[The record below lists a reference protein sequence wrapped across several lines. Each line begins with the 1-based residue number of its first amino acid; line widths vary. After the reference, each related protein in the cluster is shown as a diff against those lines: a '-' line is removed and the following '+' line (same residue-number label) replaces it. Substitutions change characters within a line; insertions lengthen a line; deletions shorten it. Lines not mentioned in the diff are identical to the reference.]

1 MKYLKRFETE
11 ADIAVMD
18 APNVVFVEDVAS
30 VLYNVEPVRGVFIQH
45 ISGLLYSTDQWT
57 SHGFTNDKANGVAVI
72 TNECKFV
79 IAKTQISSD
88 MDWSSDIINA
98 VDGVVLTNDL
108 SIAKADYAG
117 KANTSLIA
125 AIDTSKAAYS
135 CANFKF
141 PNGQKGHLPALGEWV
156 KAYTYKADINAAM
169 LLINGTAMSDG
180 SYWSSTQFAGYMA
193 WTLNWSDGTFGTQS
207 KDYNGIVRAFLAL

>member
-1 MKYLKRFETE
+1 MKYLKKFETE

-18 APNVVFVEDVAS
+18 APNVVLVEDVAS

-45 ISGLLYSTDQWT
+45 ISGQLYSTDQWT
-57 SHGFTNDKANGVAVI
+57 SRGFTDDKANGVAVI

-79 IAKTQISSD
+79 IAKTQISD
-88 MDWSSDIINA
+88 GMDWSSDTANA
-98 VDGVVLTNDL
+98 VDGVVLTNDP
-108 SIAKADYAG
+108 SIAEVDYAG

-141 PNGQKGHLPALGEWV
+141 PNGQKGHLPALGEWD
-156 KAYTYKADINAAM
+156 KAYAYKAEVNAAM
-169 LLINGTAMSDG
+169 LLINGAALPDG
-180 SYWSSTQFAGYMA
+180 YHWSSTQFANYMA
-193 WTLNWSDGTFGTQS
+193 WALKWSDGTYGTWS
-207 KDYNGIVRAFLAL
+207 KYYNGIVRAFLTL